1 MGSTLGDCS
10 PVILTDREIKI
21 AIDRELIG
29 LNPEPAGDAFSS
41 TSVDLTLDP
50 QARTFRKEVGHGIN
64 IDPGSPKYK
73 FHEIADL
80 LTESMIIETQFNLS
94 PRKLLLAWTRET
106 LSLPLYSRL
115 AARVEGRSSLARMG
129 ISIHLTAPTIHAG
142 FVGQLQ
148 LEIINHGLTDIVLR
162 PGMKICQLIF
172 ETTLGTPDKAYSGMF
187 SGQKAH

>member
-1 MGSTLGDCS
+1 M
-10 PVILTDREIKI
+10 ILTDREIKI
-21 AIDRELIG
+21 AIDWELIG

-50 QARTFRKEVGHGIN
+50 HMRMFRKEVAHGIN
-64 IDPGSPKYK
+64 IDPGSTEFN
-73 FHEIADL
+73 FHEIANL
-80 LTESMIIETQFNLS
+80 LTERMIFETQFNLP

-106 LSLPLYSRL
+106 LSLPLHSRL
-115 AARVEGRSSLARMG
+115 AARVEGRSSLARLG
-129 ISIHLTAPTIHAG
+129 IGIHLTAPTIHAG

-148 LEIINHGLTDIVLR
+148 LEIVNHGLTDVVLR

-187 SGQKAH
+187 SGQEAH